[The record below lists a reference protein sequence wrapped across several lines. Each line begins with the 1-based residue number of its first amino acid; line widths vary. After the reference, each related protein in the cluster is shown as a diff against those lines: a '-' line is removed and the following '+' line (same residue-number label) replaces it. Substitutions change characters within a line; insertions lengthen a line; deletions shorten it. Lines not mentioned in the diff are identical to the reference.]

1 MCETSQWCKS
11 SQILNPQ
18 PPQNLLNASTKNTAT
33 TQIFEIHEIKH
44 NSYKKKM
51 NSLFRIAVP
60 GKHSGNETS
69 SQEPRFLWQC
79 KTPTPFGASPILLQT
94 STRTWSTK
102 ICLCYSIITNIKTIN
117 NNNITQNSTSP
128 ILIAY

>member
-1 MCETSQWCKS
+1 MYETSQWCNS

-18 PPQNLLNASTKNTAT
+18 PPQNPLNYYN
-33 TQIFEIHEIKH
+33 QILIQLQRKLIKH
-44 NSYKKKM
+44 NSLKKKM

-69 SQEPRFLWQC
+69 SQDRRFLWQC
-79 KTPTPFGASPILLQT
+79 KTPTPFGASQILLQT
-94 STRTWSTK
+94 STRTWCTK
-102 ICLCYSIITNIKTIN
+102 ICLCYSIITNIKAIN
-117 NNNITQNSTSP
+117 NNNITQYPTSP